1 MTGKDKCTYMRSIRE
16 RIAKKNNINY
26 EPRVCN
32 HEGDCPGYCEVC
44 DKEAQDLMEQLKQIV
59 ASGKRIELDRFIVK
73 ELRGMGTPDGEI
85 LELPFKTNFLEFRT
99 KGIIC
104 D

>member
-1 MTGKDKCTYMRSIRE
+1 MTGKDKCAYMRSIRE

-26 EPRVCN
+26 HPRVCN

-44 DKEAQDLMEQLKQIV
+44 DKEAQDLMEQLKKIV
-59 ASGKRIELDRFIVK
+59 ASGKKIKLDRFIVNDLQ
-73 ELRGMGTPDGEI
+73 EISTPDSEI
-85 LELPFKTNFLEFRT
+85 LELPFKTNLFEFRT